1 MPSPKKIAKLQIS
14 VSRVFTEVLGEAV
27 ELRFRPDGVT
37 VDVRYCSRLGCSGCD
52 QHVFGIGGLGH
63 EDMAS
68 DLPRE
73 IYANVG
79 RHLLSAP
86 PPRPIGFGRGE

>member
-1 MPSPKKIAKLQIS
+1 MPSPKKIAKIQS
-14 VSRVFTEVLGEAV
+14 RASRVFTEVLGEAV

-37 VDVRYCSRLGCSGCD
+37 VDVRYCSRLGCSGCEV
-52 QHVFGIGGLGH
+52 HTFGIGGLGH
-63 EDMAS
+63 PDMTV

-79 RHLLSAP
+79 RHLLSSP
-86 PPRPIGFGRGE
+86 SPRPIGFGRGE